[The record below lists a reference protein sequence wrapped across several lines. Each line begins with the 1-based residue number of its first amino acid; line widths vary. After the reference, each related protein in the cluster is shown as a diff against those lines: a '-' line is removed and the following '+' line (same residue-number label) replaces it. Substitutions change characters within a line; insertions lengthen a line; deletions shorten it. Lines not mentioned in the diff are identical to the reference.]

1 MSRTQTIAVLMK
13 SSIMKRGSG
22 FTRST
27 KNGDLTL
34 SGTIQGLLEELVSE
48 MHVRVRME
56 RGGRHKGRAESQEVN
71 QSQTLKASVSG

>member
-1 MSRTQTIAVLMK
+1 MSFRCSVWQGRVSRTQTIVVLMK
-13 SSIMKRGSG
+13 SRIMKKGSD

-48 MHVRVRME
+48 MHVRGRME
-56 RGGRHKGRAESQEVN
+56 RGGRHKGRAKSQ
-71 QSQTLKASVSG
+71 